1 MVLFKLLIMFVGL
14 ASCAEEEKLHV
25 YDAVPGLEASSFY
38 ELRVKLT
45 SDAEWTDAFPLVTE
59 CTTGTLCD
67 QSPGAGIW
75 RHLANW
81 SNTYVNFE
89 MGDNAEVQIEI
100 TKLWGEPITKAVV
113 HPATSATNC
122 YVETGRAT
130 VTINKP
136 SLFAVD
142 INGQMD
148 DQDTGKLPKNRT
160 QDRGYYEGPPI
171 HTVTIFANT
180 FLANK
185 PDLEDEGVLTVVP
198 GETPQEEGSWHTLY
212 FLPGIH
218 DIGHSFT
225 VWENKTYYIPG
236 DAIIYGTMN
245 NDVFEGAQN
254 VTIVGHGTISGDRLP
269 HPTYSDLPDD
279 EHWRYR

>member
-1 MVLFKLLIMFVGL
+1 MFVGL

-25 YDAVPGLEASSFY
+25 YDAVPGLEASPFY

-100 TKLWGEPITKAVV
+100 TKLWGEPISKAVV

-122 YVETGRAT
+122 HVEDGKAT

-148 DQDTGKLPKNRT
+148 DQDTGKLPKKRT
-160 QDRGYYEGPPI
+160 KDRGYYEGPPI

-254 VTIVGHGTISGDRLP
+254 VTIIGHGTISGDRLP